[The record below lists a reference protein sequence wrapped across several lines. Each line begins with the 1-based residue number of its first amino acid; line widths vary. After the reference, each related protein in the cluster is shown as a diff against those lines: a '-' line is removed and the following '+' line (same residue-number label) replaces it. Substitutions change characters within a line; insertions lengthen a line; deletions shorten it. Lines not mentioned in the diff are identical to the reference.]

1 MTAAERQQHCPD
13 AGTLA
18 AFAEGTLPRAEVAA
32 LLAHLERCSTCMS
45 AVEAAHHVL
54 GETKAPQRWPLFAA
68 AAAVAAALLLAIP
81 AVRSAL
87 FSRESTMTK
96 LVALA
101 PTGARIVE
109 PRLTGGFAY
118 VPYRGPARLHE
129 ESADTERMKRI
140 GVAGELADRDDHER
154 SAASAHDA
162 GIALLLVERPL
173 DAAERL
179 RAATTRAP
187 NDAQNWSDLAAAL
200 YAGALQND
208 RPSLYPRALDAAD
221 RALRIAPDFAEA
233 LFNRALILERLG
245 LTAAARD
252 AWNRYLQ
259 IDPGSRWSEE
269 ARQRLAKLGA
279 QTGESRFDADRPR
292 LESAA
297 AAGDAATTAA
307 LVTKYPQ
314 QARTWSEFEYLSRW
328 ADAAKKHDE
337 AAADR
342 ALTMART
349 IGDAL
354 AKRSGESLLR
364 DAVRVIDDSDARQRA
379 AIAEGQLL
387 YKQGRIA
394 YSKQKPGEAEG
405 DLRNAA
411 TRYASARSP
420 MALVARYFAANTR
433 FDRNDVA
440 GARAEL
446 SALLRESDDKP
457 QYAALGAQ
465 VRWELALCLLY
476 DGDWSGALPLL
487 TASRMTFERLGE
499 RNNLGFIDGL
509 LATTQISLGRS
520 DQAWASRIR
529 AFETL
534 SYEAH
539 GDRLAVSIGGAAQM
553 EIRAGRLDA
562 ARALLALEEPFDRAA
577 QNELLLA
584 HLFVRRAVVSAALA
598 DDEASSFA
606 REARTISAR
615 IQDLQMRAQAEANA
629 DFAEG
634 AAALPR
640 DPRIAKEKL
649 ARAIAFYR
657 TSAAPAFLPEAHLMS
672 ARASLALGD
681 RAAALH
687 DLDSGIEAVE
697 LHRVRYAGGVTGTG
711 VLDAAPSL
719 LLESIRLRLDEGD
732 LDGAFAS
739 AERLHEQLAPAE
751 HGIVSVAELQHRLA
765 NSDSAVLSFAVLP
778 REVVAFCITANDRM
792 VARQKIDENRVTA
805 LAQAFERGD
814 AEASRALYDV
824 LIRPSQATL
833 AKATSLIVVP
843 APELETI
850 PFAGLQDASTKR
862 FLVESFSLATA
873 PSASALEPGLATPA
887 KSAVAIALPAPAPD
901 AALPEGRG
909 EIDAVSRL
917 YTAATTISGNDATFP
932 AFAAATE
939 KADVIHIA
947 SHTEREASSDEFAF
961 GFVDE
966 RVSWRTIATLK
977 LRPSATVLL
986 AACETLR
993 RLRLPEMRTLSLGG
1007 GFVAAGAADVVGTLA
1022 PIQDADARQLFLEI
1036 HRRLVT
1042 GARIGDALRDT
1053 QRAAIAAEGDN
1064 ASRGAWRA
1072 VALLTRRIPQRKTS

>member
-13 AGTLA
+13 AGSLA

-32 LLAHLERCSTCMS
+32 LLAHLEGCSSCMS
-45 AVEAAHHVL
+45 AVESAHHVL
-54 GETKAPQRWPLFAA
+54 GETKTPQRWPLFAIA
-68 AAAVAAALLLAIP
+68 AAIAMALLLAIP
-81 AVRSAL
+81 AVRTAI
-87 FSRESTMTK
+87 FTRGSTMTK

-101 PTGARIVE
+101 PRDARIVE
-109 PRLTGGFAY
+109 ARLTGGFMY

-129 ESADTERMKRI
+129 ERADTESMKRI
-140 GVAGELADRDDHER
+140 GVAGELAERDDRER
-154 SAASAHDA
+154 TAASAHDA

-173 DAAERL
+173 DAADRL
-179 RAATTRAP
+179 RAATSRAP

-200 YAGALQND
+200 YAAALQNE

-221 RALRIAPDFAEA
+221 RALLIAPDFPEA
-233 LFNRALILERLG
+233 LFNRALIIERLG
-245 LTAAARD
+245 LTVAARD

-259 IDPGSRWSEE
+259 IDPESQWSDE

-279 QTGESRFDADRPR
+279 QTGESRFDADRPH

-297 AAGDAATTAA
+297 SAGDVATTAA
-307 LVTKYPQ
+307 LVAMYPQ

-328 ADAAKKHDE
+328 ADATQKHDT

-354 AKRSGESLLR
+354 AQRSGESLLR
-364 DAVRVIDDSDARQRA
+364 DAVRAIDDGDTQQRA
-379 AIAEGQLL
+379 AIAEAQLL

-394 YSKQKPGEAEG
+394 YSKQKPSEAEG
-405 DLRNAA
+405 DLRKAA
-411 TRYASARSP
+411 TRYASAHSP

-440 GARAEL
+440 GVRAEL
-446 SALLRESDDKP
+446 SALLRESDAKP
-457 QYAALGAQ
+457 EYAALGAQ

-487 TASRMTFERLGE
+487 TASRAAFERLGE

-520 DQAWASRIR
+520 DDAWTSRIR

-534 SYEAH
+534 SSEAH

-577 QNELLLA
+577 HNDLLLA
-584 HLFVRRAVVSAALA
+584 HLFVRRAVVSAALS
-598 DDEASSFA
+598 DEESSSFA
-606 REARTISAR
+606 RQARAISAR
-615 IQDLQMRAQAEANA
+615 IQDPQMRAQAEANA

-634 AAALPR
+634 AAALQR
-640 DPRIAKEKL
+640 DPKMANENL

-657 TSAAPAFLPEAHLMS
+657 TSAAPAFLPEALLMS

-681 RAAALH
+681 RAAALR

-719 LLESIRLRLDEGD
+719 LLDSIRLRLDSRD

-739 AERLHEQLAPAE
+739 SERLHEQLTPAE
-751 HGIVSVAELQHRLA
+751 HGVVSIVELQRRLA
-765 NSDSAVLSFAVLP
+765 NSDSAVLTFAVLP
-778 REVVAFCITANDRM
+778 SEVVAFCITANDRT
-792 VARQKIDENRVTA
+792 VARQKIDESRVA
-805 LAQAFERGD
+805 ELARAFERGD
-814 AEASRALYDV
+814 SEASRALYDV
-824 LIRPSQATL
+824 LIRPSQAAL
-833 AKATSLIVVP
+833 AHATSLIIVP
-843 APELETI
+843 AQELETI
-850 PFAGLQDASTKR
+850 PFAALQDASTKR
-862 FLVESFSLATA
+862 FLVESFSLAVA
-873 PSASALEPGLATPA
+873 PSASALEPALVAPA
-887 KSAVAIALPAPAPD
+887 KSAVAIALPAPSRD

-909 EIDAVSRL
+909 EIDAVSSL
-917 YTAATTISGNDATFP
+917 YAAAATISGSDATFP
-932 AFAAATE
+932 AFTKAAE
-939 KADVIHIA
+939 NADVIHIA
-947 SHTEREASSDEFAF
+947 SHTERAASSDEFAF
-961 GFVDE
+961 GFPDE

-977 LRPSATVLL
+977 LHPSATVLL

-993 RLRLPEMRTLSLGG
+993 RLQLPEMRTLSLGG
-1007 GFVAAGAADVVGTLA
+1007 GFIAAGASDVVGTLT
-1022 PIQDADARQLFLEI
+1022 PIQDSDARELFLDI
-1036 HRRLVT
+1036 HRRLAA
-1042 GARIGDALRDT
+1042 GE
-1053 QRAAIAAEGDN
+1053 RAADAVRDAQLAALATERSTGR
-1064 ASRGAWRA
+1064 RGAWRS
-1072 VALLTRRIPQRKTS
+1072 VALLTRRIPQRGSS